1 MMRAPPSAAA
11 RPGRMR
17 QWWLNRPVRS
27 KGMIVVAA
35 PLIALIAVSTASLTL
50 QANERQERSVAT
62 TASAL
67 TASAQQVLLDTLNAE
82 TGVRGYVAT
91 RDPAFLQ
98 PYNAALARFPRDQA
112 ALRAAAIAE
121 EDSRQEQAVAAT
133 ATAAMS
139 GLDTLRALT
148 SVGASITTLT
158 PGFDDAKTTMDTLR
172 RQAAALTQRSTAIN
186 LARRADIT
194 RMESTIDW
202 VTIAGL
208 ILGVLAS
215 LLGVALFGS
224 GISRRVTA
232 GAG

>member
-62 TASAL
+62 TASTL
-67 TASAQQVLLDTLNAE
+67 TASAQQVLVDTLNAE

-98 PYNAALARFPRDQA
+98 PYNAALARFPRAQA

-121 EDSRQEQAVAAT
+121 GDSREERAVAAT
-133 ATAAMS
+133 ATTAMS
-139 GLDTLRALT
+139 GLGTLRALT

-158 PGFDDAKTTMDTLR
+158 PGFDDGKTTMDTLR
-172 RQAAALTQRSTAIN
+172 RQAAALTQTSSAIN
-186 LARRADIT
+186 LAPPPHI
-194 RMESTIDW
+194 
-202 VTIAGL
+202 
-208 ILGVLAS
+208 
-215 LLGVALFGS
+215 
-224 GISRRVTA
+224 
-232 GAG
+232 